1 MIRVCHENT
10 SNLAHVRKCECKR
23 LAKVNVDHD
32 HDHDFDDNDDHYDNY
47 DDDDHDYQG
56 RLVDCRGKFSHF
68 HLCWFCRFWHSWHAR
83 PGN

>member
-32 HDHDFDDNDDHYDNY
+32 HDHDFDDNDDHYDNF
-47 DDDDHDYQG
+47 DDDDH
-56 RLVDCRGKFSHF
+56 
-68 HLCWFCRFWHSWHAR
+68 
-83 PGN
+83 GNRNSVVEGMGSTIMHCVND